1 MSTKILPILLLQEM
15 NENEDAKRPLAMHP
29 LLGKP
34 VSRYAIKALEAA
46 AQGNCVAVVPDGDTD
61 QAKET
66 FGLDREVFAGFTE
79 AAGSSDQAEK
89 VLAVQADMP
98 CLQAD
103 TLRFLLSAV
112 EGNVKASYLQW
123 QGDDLEQEPGLR
135 MGGTA
140 YCFDKKTLSDV
151 FSNWEGDAIT
161 PLDALSVISES
172 GIPIAPVAADGPE
185 LISVR
190 TRLDFANAL
199 ACLQERIN
207 AFHMSQGVTLLAP
220 GATYIDA
227 DVIIGQD
234 TVIYPGC
241 HLQKGSKIGA
251 RCTLLPNCRLS
262 AAELSDDVTV
272 ENSVLLQCKVGT
284 GTTVGPFAYLRPDTV
299 IGSHCRIGDF
309 VEVKNSTIGDETK
322 VSHLTY
328 VGDGDLGRNINLGCG
343 VVFTN
348 YDGKK
353 KHRSVVEDDAFVGCN
368 VNLVAPVHVGKE
380 AYVAAGSTVTTDV
393 PEGSLYVARAKGE
406 VKEGWVQK
414 RKEAGKL

>member
-1 MSTKILPILLLQEM
+1 MSNILPILLLPEM
-15 NENEDAKRPLAMHP
+15 NENKDAQRPLPMHP

-34 VSRYAIKALEAA
+34 VLRYAMKALETA
-46 AQGNCVAVVPDGDTD
+46 AQGNCIAVVPEGEAG
-61 QAKET
+61 QAKDIYS
-66 FGLDREVFAGFTE
+66 LDRDFFTGFIK
-79 AAGSSDQAEK
+79 ASGFLDK
-89 VLAVQADMP
+89 VDKILAVQADMP

-112 EGNVKASYLQW
+112 EADVKASYLQW

-140 YCFDKKTLSDV
+140 YCFDAKALNDV
-151 FSNWEGDAIT
+151 FAAWDDGAIT

-172 GIPIAPVAADGPE
+172 GLPVAPVAADGPE

-190 TRLDFANAL
+190 TRLDFANAF
-199 ACLQERIN
+199 ACMQERIN
-207 AFHMSQGVTLLAP
+207 EFHMSQGVTLLAP
-220 GATYIDA
+220 GAIYIDA
-227 DVIIGQD
+227 DVVIGQD

-241 HLQKGSKIGA
+241 HLQKGSKVGA
-251 RCTLLPNCRLS
+251 RCTLLPNCRLN

-353 KHRSVVEDDAFVGCN
+353 KQRSVVDDDAFVGCN

-380 AYVAAGSTVTTDV
+380 AYIAAGSTVTEDV
-393 PEGSLYVARAKGE
+393 PEGSLYVARARGE